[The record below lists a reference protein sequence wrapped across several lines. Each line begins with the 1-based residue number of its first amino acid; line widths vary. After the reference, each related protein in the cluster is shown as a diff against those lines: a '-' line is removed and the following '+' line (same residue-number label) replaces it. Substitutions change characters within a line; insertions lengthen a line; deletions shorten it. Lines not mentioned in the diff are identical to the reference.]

1 MQTWWARRLPSRTR
15 LSSCS
20 SLNGRTSSSLSDGA
34 GEDGGGWTSAWR
46 SGCSAE
52 SASVRIRG
60 GKRAFFEAPA
70 VERMT
75 GKATLLPAIQKES
88 ARR

>member
-1 MQTWWARRLPSRTR
+1 VDQRLAVGVFS
-15 LSSCS
+15 
-20 SLNGRTSSSLSDGA
+20 
-34 GEDGGGWTSAWR
+34 
-46 SGCSAE
+46 E
-52 SASVRIRG
+52 SASVRITG

-75 GKATLLPAIQKES
+75 GKATLLPAIQKGS